1 MLWMLLILIMG
12 WPGILTSLGLSIAG
26 VVRQQPRLLLIAALV
41 ALPFAWYLNAFWP
54 LFRGFGLFL
63 PLFQLG
69 AALALYRH
77 ERWIAGV
84 CLLPFVTIASV
95 LAFIV
100 LTQPR

>member
-1 MLWMLLILIMG
+1 MIVG

-26 VVRQQPRLLLIAALV
+26 IVRQQPRLLLIAALA
-41 ALPFAWYLNAFWP
+41 ALPFAWYLNAAWP
-54 LFRGFGLFL
+54 PFRGFGLFL
-63 PLFQLG
+63 PLFQLA

-77 ERWIAGV
+77 HRWRAGV

-100 LTQPR
+100 LTQFNR